1 MTKEVIVLLDGMEIA
16 YDVWNSLE
24 EKFLSMMKEKEVQI
38 TSRLRELKRG
48 VKSLMNTLDNSK
60 VCVVLWLLRKDQ

>member
-24 EKFLSMMKEKEVQI
+24 EKILSMMKEKEVQI

>member
-24 EKFLSMMKEKEVQI
+24 EKLLSMMKEKEVQI
-38 TSRLRELKRG
+38 TNRLRELKRG
-48 VKSLMNTLDNSK
+48 VKSLINTLENSK
-60 VCVVLWLLRKDQ
+60 VYVALWLLRKD

>member
-24 EKFLSMMKEKEVQI
+24 EKLLSMMKEKEVQI
-38 TSRLRELKRG
+38 TNRLRELKRG
-48 VKSLMNTLDNSK
+48 VKSLMNTLENSK
-60 VCVVLWLLRKDQ
+60 VYVALWLLRKD

>member
-24 EKFLSMMKEKEVQI
+24 EKLLSMMKEKEVQI
-38 TSRLRELKRG
+38 TKRLRELKRG
-48 VKSLMNTLDNSK
+48 VKSLMNTLENSK
-60 VCVVLWLLRKDQ
+60 VYVALWLLRKD

>member
-24 EKFLSMMKEKEVQI
+24 EKLLSMMKEKEVQI

>member
-60 VCVVLWLLRKDQ
+60 VCVVLWLLRKD